1 MGYNIEISFNI
12 IKQCSVIEIIENVK
26 SFAKFLECEIFY
38 HDYEMEFYTL
48 NKRNHCI
55 ITVVFSQNS
64 IINLIKFLK
73 YIKKQ
78 PFLHIESIF
87 NDKTNILIYTS
98 KYYKTKMMN
107 KISSSNLNILT
118 NEENDIINIIKKK

>member
-12 IKQCSVIEIIENVK
+12 IKQCSVIDIIEHIKN
-26 SFAKFLECEIFY
+26 FAKFLECEIFY
-38 HDYEMEFYTL
+38 HDYEMEFYTP
-48 NKRNHCI
+48 NKRNHCV

-78 PFLHIESIF
+78 PFLEQRVF
-87 NDKTNILIYTS
+87 
-98 KYYKTKMMN
+98 
-107 KISSSNLNILT
+107 
-118 NEENDIINIIKKK
+118 